1 MMTRRNNMGRTAKI
15 ILWSVITAMVLA
27 LMLALFLAPGKII
40 GKVDLPVMTNYKYKN
55 AEMYTAGNAEIA
67 TEGINRIDVDWV
79 LGDVSMVLWDGKTV
93 SVSEIGDFADDKK
106 VHTAVIDGA
115 LMIKFT
121 ASGNLGMKAASKS
134 LTVKIP
140 ETMVLSGI
148 AADTVSADVSIDMKT
163 EVKTVDIDT
172 VSGSTDI
179 RNLSGDSV
187 GVDTTSG
194 RITVSGATFVKAEFD
209 SVSGRIEIDDSAL
222 TGVDAETVS
231 GKINCS
237 FREGA
242 VLDELDFSSVSGDI
256 ELMLPANV
264 GFEAKLSSVS
274 GDLNTDF
281 ACVRNGKIYTCGDG
295 SIKISADTTS
305 GDLTI
310 NKK

>member
-1 MMTRRNNMGRTAKI
+1 MMTRRNKMGRTAKI

-27 LMLALFLAPGKII
+27 LMLALFLVPEKII
-40 GKVDLPVMTNYKYKN
+40 GKVDLPIMTNYKYKN

-67 TEGINRIDVDWV
+67 PEGINRIDVDWV
-79 LGDVSMVLWDGKTV
+79 SGDVSIVLWDGETV
-93 SVSEIGDFADDKK
+93 SVSEIGDFDDDKK

-115 LMIKFT
+115 LMIKFA
-121 ASGNLGMKAASKS
+121 ASGNLGTNSKGKS

-140 ETMVLSGI
+140 EAMLLSEI
-148 AADTVSADVSIDMKT
+148 AVDTVSAEVSVDMKA
-163 EVKTVDIDT
+163 EVRTIDIDT
-172 VSGSTDI
+172 VSGSTYI
-179 RNLSGDSV
+179 GNLSGSSL
-187 GVDTTSG
+187 GIDTTSG
-194 RITVSGATFVKAEFD
+194 RITVSGATFAKAEFD

-222 TGVDAETVS
+222 TDVDAETVS
-231 GKINCS
+231 GRINCS

-242 VLDELDFSSVSGDI
+242 VLDDLDFSSVSGDI
-256 ELMLPANV
+256 ELMLPVNV

-281 ACVRNGKIYTCGDG
+281 ACVRNGKTYTCGDG

>member
-27 LMLALFLAPGKII
+27 LMLALFLVPGKII

-79 LGDVSMVLWDGKTV
+79 LGDVSMVLWDGETV

-115 LMIKFT
+115 LMIKFA

-140 ETMVLSGI
+140 ETMVLS
-148 AADTVSADVSIDMKT
+148 
-163 EVKTVDIDT
+163 E
-172 VSGSTDI
+172 I

-231 GKINCS
+231 GRINCS

-256 ELMLPANV
+256 ELMLPVNV